1 MKRMMLRIHV
11 TLKIFFRILSLLIM
25 VSCGNELPKQS
36 LQRVEAF
43 LYYSMDE
50 VRGGYSMLAC
60 VPAKE
65 GEQQASI

>member
-1 MKRMMLRIHV
+1 M
-11 TLKIFFRILSLLIM
+11 F
-25 VSCGNELPKQS
+25 SCGNELPKQS
-36 LQRVEAF
+36 LQRVEDF